1 MRGFFVVQR
10 ICVSDVMGTILG
22 HRHNLHVPRRDSKI
36 RSMATIEQRPNGTWR
51 TKIRKKG
58 YPSLSASFDTK
69 AEAQRWA
76 SEIEGDM
83 SRKRFVDTREAESTT
98 LKQAL
103 DRYEREV
110 SAQKK
115 GARQEKTRIKTW
127 AESKYGTKSMAEIRS
142 SDLAE
147 YRDARLAEGMSTN
160 TVRLSLALISHLYTV
175 AIKDWGIEGLS
186 NPVTKLRMPK
196 GSRERDRRPTAK
208 ELSAVLKAASAIH
221 AEMPVIIELAIET
234 AMRRGELMTL
244 RREHIRGKHVLLEDT
259 KNGSRRLVPLSI
271 RARAL
276 LDSLPA
282 RIDGGV
288 FSLSPHSVSQYFLKS
303 CRAAKVIDLHFHDLR
318 HEGTSRLFEKGF
330 SIMEAASITGHKT
343 MSMLK
348 RYTHLCPD
356 TLADKLG

>member
-1 MRGFFVVQR
+1 M
-10 ICVSDVMGTILG
+10 
-22 HRHNLHVPRRDSKI
+22 HVPGQPGKI
-36 RSMATIEQRPNGTWR
+36 RSMATIEQRANGTWR

-83 SRKRFVDTREAESTT
+83 SRKRFVDTREAEATT
-98 LKQAL
+98 IAEALK
-103 DRYEREV
+103 RYASEV

-115 GARQEKTRIKTW
+115 GARQELTRIKTW
-127 AESKYGTKSMAEIRS
+127 SDGKYGAKSLAELRS

-186 NPVTKLRMPK
+186 NPVAKLRMPK
-196 GSRERDRRPTAK
+196 GSRERDRRPTSS
-208 ELSAVLKAASAIH
+208 ELTDVLKAAAAIH
-221 AEMPVIIELAIET
+221 NEMPVVIEIAIET
-234 AMRRGELMTL
+234 AMRRSELLTL
-244 RREHIRGKHVLLEDT
+244 RREHIKGKHALLEDT
-259 KNGSRRLVPLSI
+259 KNGSRRLVPLSL

-276 LDSLPA
+276 LESLPA
-282 RIDGGV
+282 RIDGSV
-288 FSLSPHSVSQYFLKS
+288 FSLAPHSVSQYFLRA
-303 CRAAKVIDLHFHDLR
+303 CRAAKVEGLHFHDMR
-318 HEGTSRLFEKGF
+318 HEGTSRLFEKGL
-330 SIMEAASITGHKT
+330 SIMEVASITGHKT

-356 TLADKLG
+356 ALADKLG